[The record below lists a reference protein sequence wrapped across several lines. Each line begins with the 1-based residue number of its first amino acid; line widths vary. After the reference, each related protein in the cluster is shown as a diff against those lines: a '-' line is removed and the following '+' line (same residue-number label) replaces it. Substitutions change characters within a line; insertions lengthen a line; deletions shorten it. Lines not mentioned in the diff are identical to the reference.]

1 MISKLSQSAYRS
13 LVHVNLLVSEVRHLF
28 ERVDGDE
35 YRTDVSKDPILQES
49 LLKVLMDVRL
59 RDLSKFAILKNIR
72 EFVIMPSG
80 CY

>member
-1 MISKLSQSAYRS
+1 MTISQPAYRS

-35 YRTDVSKDPILQES
+35 YRTDVSKDPIFQES
-49 LLKVLMDVRL
+49 LLEVLMDVRL
-59 RDLSKFAILKNIR
+59 RDLKKFANLKKIAS
-72 EFVIMPSG
+72 FLSCK